1 MTATLN
7 QIGSNPPPAPR
18 PTRWPRLR
26 AFMHTVLGIAFV
38 AFAGFATYAAT
49 NAYGARLADF
59 KAVPIAAA
67 GVIVG
72 LYRSNRNQRRRNNAL
87 EERIE
92 ALSDQEWERH
102 AADTANHAK
111 NRFLAMA

>member
-49 NAYGARLADF
+49 NAYGARLEDF
-59 KAVPIAAA
+59 KAVPIAF
-67 GVIVG
+67 GENWLPLNV
-72 LYRSNRNQRRRNNAL
+72 
-87 EERIE
+87 
-92 ALSDQEWERH
+92 
-102 AADTANHAK
+102 
-111 NRFLAMA
+111 